1 MVRSIARAS
10 VKTGQKQVLARGF
23 ELFRATSSFEDQMNN
38 RFFQLA
44 LSAAA
49 RMVGNPSRLILLAA
63 RATVAL
69 RRVDVRNLTQAREQ
83 LAQVGRLVRA
93 YAQGQ
98 YRKIPAKP
106 LLAVT
111 AALVYFL
118 NPLDLVPD
126 ALPALGLT
134 DDFAVLTWVYQSMST
149 EMGAF
154 LEWEK
159 RQ

>member
-1 MVRSIARAS
+1 
-10 VKTGQKQVLARGF
+10 
-23 ELFRATSSFEDQMNN
+23 MNN